1 MDRQSEL
8 KKSILE
14 LEIENGNLMDLK
26 NQLVRELR
34 QSELSAFKSRNE
46 WGIWLS
52 IIFHL
57 TLNRYELLLNK
68 LEP

>member
-1 MDRQSEL
+1 LESYNDISKNIQDLMDRQSEL

-34 QSELSAFKSRNE
+34 QSELSVFKSRN
-46 WGIWLS
+46 
-52 IIFHL
+52 
-57 TLNRYELLLNK
+57 
-68 LEP
+68 

>member
-46 WGIWLS
+46 WGI
-52 IIFHL
+52 
-57 TLNRYELLLNK
+57 
-68 LEP
+68 

>member
-34 QSELSAFKSRNE
+34 QNELSVFKSRHE
-46 WGIWLS
+46 WGL
-52 IIFHL
+52 
-57 TLNRYELLLNK
+57 
-68 LEP
+68 